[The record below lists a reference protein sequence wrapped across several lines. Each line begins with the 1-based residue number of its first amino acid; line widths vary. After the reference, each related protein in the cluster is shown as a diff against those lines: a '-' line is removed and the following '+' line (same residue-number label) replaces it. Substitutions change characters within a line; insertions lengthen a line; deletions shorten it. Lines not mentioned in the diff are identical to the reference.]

1 MEIFREYSAKKK
13 ESAWAQL
20 LTLLNRPGNFIMNM
34 TARVIAKIACWSKNL
49 MDGDDLQFYLTWL
62 KEQLKMP
69 VSKHTGVF
77 RFRHICGILI
87 MPTDSCS

>member
-1 MEIFREYSAKKK
+1 
-13 ESAWAQL
+13 
-20 LTLLNRPGNFIMNM
+20 MNM

-77 RFRHICGILI
+77 TFRHIRGILKCQPIIIVTKVILSSNCRI
-87 MPTDSCS
+87 MSIYKALPDVFR

>member
-69 VSKHTGVF
+69 VSKHVCLRLDIFAEYT
-77 RFRHICGILI
+77 LQ
-87 MPTDSCS
+87 